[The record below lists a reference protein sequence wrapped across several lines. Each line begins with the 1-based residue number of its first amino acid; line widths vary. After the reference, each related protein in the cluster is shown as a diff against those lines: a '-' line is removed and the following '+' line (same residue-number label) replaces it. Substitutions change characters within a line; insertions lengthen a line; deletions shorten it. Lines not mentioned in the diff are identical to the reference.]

1 MELVKLNRVL
11 SSGSTLPVYL
21 NPTQVLFVQGGW
33 KPGQSAVF
41 MTGDQTLTVAGDH
54 AAVAQQLSGAN
65 VREPASAR

>member
-33 KPGQSAVF
+33 
-41 MTGDQTLTVAGDH
+41 
-54 AAVAQQLSGAN
+54 
-65 VREPASAR
+65 